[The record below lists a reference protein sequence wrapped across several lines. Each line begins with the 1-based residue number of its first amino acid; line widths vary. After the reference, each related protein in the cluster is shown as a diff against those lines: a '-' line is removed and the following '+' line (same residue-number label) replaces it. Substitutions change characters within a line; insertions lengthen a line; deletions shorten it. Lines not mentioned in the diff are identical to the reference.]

1 MIIYIFLIVVLFVLS
16 LLELGDLKVGTT
28 VKSVVTIALVAFSG
42 FRYYIG
48 SDYVSYVNLFS
59 YPEDLP
65 GLEWGFSFLID
76 FVHLVNGKV
85 QLLFLL
91 SAVLVMVPLAYV
103 LNTFCYKYYI
113 TSLTVYVSSFIYF
126 ESMNTV
132 RQAIAMSFMMCAI
145 CLFANSEKKRLF
157 ILFSLFAALF
167 HYSALIISIV
177 AYFVVKLSKSELK
190 TKYLLFFL
198 VFSFVIGRN
207 ISSLFSVLLQISS
220 LLGYGQYMDNFEM
233 RGVSTGSFQY
243 LLNIYA
249 IGTILYYKNAFTLSK
264 FNVSILNLFVLSIIF
279 YNLFIDFYI
288 GLRFY
293 WYFFLF
299 IVFVIP
305 MICGNFLYRQRIIVF
320 ALLIA
325 PLLLFT
331 LVSLNSVDYLPYN
344 VSFNF

>member
-1 MIIYIFLIVVLFVLS
+1 M
-16 LLELGDLKVGTT
+16 
-28 VKSVVTIALVAFSG
+28 
-42 FRYYIG
+42 
-48 SDYVSYVNLFS
+48 
-59 YPEDLP
+59 
-65 GLEWGFSFLID
+65 
-76 FVHLVNGKV
+76 
-85 QLLFLL
+85 
-91 SAVLVMVPLAYV
+91 
-103 LNTFCYKYYI
+103 
-113 TSLTVYVSSFIYF
+113 
-126 ESMNTV
+126 
-132 RQAIAMSFMMCAI
+132 
-145 CLFANSEKKRLF
+145 
-157 ILFSLFAALF
+157 
-167 HYSALIISIV
+167 IISIV

-249 IGTILYYKNAFTLSK
+249 IGTILYYKNAISLPK
-264 FNVSILNLFVLSIIF
+264 FDVSVLNLFVLSIIF

-305 MICGNFLYRQRIIVF
+305 MICNNFLYRQRIIVF
-320 ALLIA
+320 TLLIA

-331 LVSLNSVDYLPYN
+331 IVSLNSVDYLPYN
-344 VSFNF
+344 VSLDF

>member
-1 MIIYIFLIVVLFVLS
+1 M
-16 LLELGDLKVGTT
+16 
-28 VKSVVTIALVAFSG
+28 TIALIAFSG

-48 SDYVSYVNLFS
+48 SDYINYVNLFS

-76 FVHLVNGKV
+76 FVHLVNGQV

-91 SAVLVMVPLAYV
+91 SAILVMVPLAYV

-113 TSLTVYVSSFIYF
+113 TALTVYVSSFIYF

-132 RQAIAMSFMMCAI
+132 RQAIAMSFMSCAI
-145 CLFANSEKKRLF
+145 CLFANSGKRRLF
-157 ILFSLFAALF
+157 ILFSLLAALF
-167 HYSALIISIV
+167 HYSALVIAVI
-177 AYFVVKLSKSELK
+177 AYFVVKLSKNELK
-190 TKYLLFFL
+190 IKYLFIFL
-198 VFSFVIGRN
+198 VLSFVIGRN

-233 RGVSTGSFQY
+233 RGVNTGSFQY

-249 IGTILYYKNAFTLSK
+249 IGVLLYYKDAISLPK
-264 FNVSILNLFVLSIIF
+264 FDVSVLNLFVLSIIF

-305 MICGNFLYRQRIIVF
+305 MICNNFLYRQRIILF
-320 ALLIA
+320 TLLIA

-331 LVSLNSVDYLPYN
+331 IVSLNSVDYLPYN
-344 VSFNF
+344 VSLDF